1 LFAKDVMPEFQGRQA
16 ANDAW
21 KAEVMSGR
29 LALEEIDTA
38 AFTDRYGKAMPAQ
51 VKTAKTA

>member
-1 LFAKDVMPEFQGRQA
+1 MPEFQGRHA

-29 LALEEIDTA
+29 LQLAEIDTT
-38 AFTDRYGKAMPAQ
+38 AFTDRFGKAMPAQ
-51 VKTAKTA
+51 VKPAKVG